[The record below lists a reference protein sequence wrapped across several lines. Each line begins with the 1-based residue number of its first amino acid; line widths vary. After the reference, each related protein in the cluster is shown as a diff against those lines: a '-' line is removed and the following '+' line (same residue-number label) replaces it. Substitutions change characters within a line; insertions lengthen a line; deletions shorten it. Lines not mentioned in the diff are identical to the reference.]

1 MKVSYHNQPVVPP
14 LKVVPSKSSMA
25 TLHKSGS
32 NVNLGAEDNPEKGW
46 EAICNLAFGLSSCI
60 SNAITRA

>member
-1 MKVSYHNQPVVPP
+1 MTFNNLALSIFLISFYTMKVSYHNQPVVPP

-32 NVNLGAEDNPEKGW
+32 NVNLGAEDNPEKG
-46 EAICNLAFGLSSCI
+46 
-60 SNAITRA
+60 

>member
-32 NVNLGAEDNPEKGW
+32 NVNLGAEDNPEKG
-46 EAICNLAFGLSSCI
+46 
-60 SNAITRA
+60 

>member
-1 MKVSYHNQPVVPP
+1 MTFTNLALSIFLISFYTMKVSYHNQPVVPP

-32 NVNLGAEDNPEKGW
+32 NVNLGAEDNPEKG
-46 EAICNLAFGLSSCI
+46 
-60 SNAITRA
+60 